1 MMKWNKKHERYLLNE
16 EIKRQQRRK
25 WRTEFDRAIWFIF
38 FTIVGIG
45 GLICTFI
52 YNLANK

>member
-1 MMKWNKKHERYLLNE
+1 MKWNKKHERYLINE

-25 WRTEFDRAIWFIF
+25 WRAEFDRAIWFIF
-38 FTIVGIG
+38 FTIVGLG
-45 GLICTFI
+45 AVICTFI

>member
-1 MMKWNKKHERYLLNE
+1 MMKWNKKHERYLINE

-25 WRTEFDRAIWFIF
+25 WRAEFDRAIWFIF
-38 FTIVGIG
+38 FTIVGLG
-45 GLICTFI
+45 AVICTFI